1 MNRATFTILIISI
14 TAIIFIAMW
23 MAWRSRARRDADTL
37 GLVTALTGDVLAHI
51 SEINYVATTLASDP
65 LVRVAVPHLRYRGQ
79 ASLTFRT
86 DGITVEVRGEDSVHL
101 KVDRLVAADSAQ
113 VRAGKAYE
121 AGGLVIL
128 RWIAADGRTVESSFR
143 PILPADRE
151 TFFTSVE
158 AITHTHFVPDSSTQE
173 DAR

>member
-1 MNRATFTILIISI
+1 MNRATFTIFIISI

-23 MAWRSRARRDADTL
+23 MAWRSRARRDAGTL
-37 GLVTALTGDVLAHI
+37 DSVAALTGEVLAHI
-51 SEINYVATTLASDP
+51 AEINYVATTLASDP
-65 LVRVAVPHLRYRGQ
+65 LVRVAVPRLRYRGQ
-79 ASLTFRT
+79 ASLTFST
-86 DGITVEVRGEDSVHL
+86 DGVTVEVRGEDPVHL
-101 KVDRLVAADSAQ
+101 PAERLVAADSAQ

-143 PILPADRE
+143 PIHPADRD

-158 AITHTHFVPDSSTQE
+158 AITHTNFEPDSSTQE